1 MNKLDKLAIILMI
14 SPLYIQLSS
23 ENELLGVISFG
34 VWFIGTALFLFNDT
48 K

>member
-14 SPLYIQLSS
+14 ASLHIQVSS

-34 VWFIGTALFLFNDT
+34 VWFVGMWVFLFNDT